1 MTLGVELDRVSYRY
15 GELWV
20 FRELSLSLARGSTL
34 VVTGENGVGKST
46 LLYVAAGLTPATSGH
61 VYLAGHA
68 PNPNRPS
75 ELFRHGVRRGFVFYA
90 GGLLSNATALGNVS
104 LALRYHADVLGI
116 DDGEV
121 DRRAR
126 EWLSELRVT
135 QSDFHAL
142 PAHLSVGVRRR
153 VSLARALSISPN
165 FLFLDDPDAN
175 LDAATRFLVYEI
187 LAQKRDDPQVTLV
200 VTTTSPELVERLAVA
215 PRELVHGHLMA
226 RS

>member
-1 MTLGVELDRVSYRY
+1 MTLGLELDQVSFRY
-15 GELWV
+15 GDLWI
-20 FRELSLSLARGSTL
+20 FRDLSLSLPKGSNL

-46 LLYVAAGLTPATSGH
+46 LLYVCAGLTPATTGH

-75 ELFRHGVRRGFVFYA
+75 DLFRHGVRRGFVFYG

-116 DDGEV
+116 EESEV

-135 QSDFHAL
+135 QSDYHTL

-165 FLFLDDPDAN
+165 FLFFDDPEAN
-175 LDAATRFLVYEI
+175 LDRSTKALFVEI
-187 LAQKRDDPQVTLV
+187 LAQKRDDPEVTLL
-200 VTTTSPELVERLAVA
+200 VTTSSAELVERLAI
-215 PRELVHGHLMA
+215 PSRELVHGHLMA